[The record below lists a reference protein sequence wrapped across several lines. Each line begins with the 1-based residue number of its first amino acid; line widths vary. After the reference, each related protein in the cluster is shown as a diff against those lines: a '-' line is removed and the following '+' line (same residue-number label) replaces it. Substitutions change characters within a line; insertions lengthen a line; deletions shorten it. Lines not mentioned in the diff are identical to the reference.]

1 MEPPPLPATPV
12 PWGGGS
18 PSAARGAQR
27 YPPAPKAISD
37 LTSCALQRGHRSPG
51 GLHRVLLPQVGLCRA
66 PFVPLGGLVL
76 KTWALGRTP
85 GPGRVVLVWA
95 GGVGP
100 CRAAVTGRVLPK
112 LSEPTNERCSLPGL
126 GVQRDPRGPHG
137 FGEGRVDQCTFAFCT
152 LPPPL
157 ARGWVLGAGGPRCAP
172 AHLLC
177 KRFCFPWGVPG
188 GAEPPTRCSPFY
200 FCTLCKSLFIPTG
213 LGWGL

>member
-1 MEPPPLPATPV
+1 MGPPLP
-12 PWGGGS
+12 
-18 PSAARGAQR
+18 RGA
-27 YPPAPKAISD
+27 
-37 LTSCALQRGHRSPG
+37 SP
-51 GLHRVLLPQVGLCRA
+51 RA
-66 PFVPLGGLVL
+66 PPPSGTVSGTVRPPWRPRL
-76 KTWALGRTP
+76 KNVGTWEDAGTWP
-85 GPGRVVLVWA
+85 CGAGMG

-100 CRAAVTGRVLPK
+100 CRAAVAGRVLPK

-177 KRFCFPWGVPG
+177 KRFCFPRAVPG
-188 GAEPPTRCSPFY
+188 GAEPPTWCSPFY